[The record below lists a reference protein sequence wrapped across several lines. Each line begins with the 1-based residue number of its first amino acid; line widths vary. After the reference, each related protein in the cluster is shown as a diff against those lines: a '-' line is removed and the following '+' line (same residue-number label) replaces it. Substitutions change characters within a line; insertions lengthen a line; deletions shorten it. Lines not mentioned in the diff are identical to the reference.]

1 MSRFVAMFLC
11 VLAAMASGCAG
22 EPKQVRF
29 ATFNASLN
37 RQQAGQL
44 IADLSTPDN
53 PQARNVAEIIQ
64 RVRPDV
70 LLINEFD
77 FDSAAEA
84 AGLFQQNYLAVSQN
98 GAQPI
103 TFPYIIGFP
112 SNTGLPSGFD
122 LDNDGTVTTQPG
134 SRAYGGD
141 SFGFGE
147 FPGQYG
153 FVIFS
158 RFPIDAAAVRTF
170 QQFLWKDLPGAD
182 LPTNPDGSPWYS
194 DDELRVLRLS
204 SKNHVDVPVQIGRR
218 TVHVLASHPT
228 PPAFDGP
235 EDRNG
240 KRNRDE
246 IKFWSLYLDAME
258 ETSIKPSG
266 GNFCSTLSR
275 ASGVTVRPITESF
288 VIMGDLNADPND
300 GGSVPGAIQQLLDHP
315 RVNASFTPRSDGAVE
330 ASTVQGGKNAS
341 QTGDAQFDTADFSDG
356 QNGPGNLRT
365 DYVLVSKDLQVKDGG
380 VFWPTTS
387 DPLARLVAMQPTVA
401 TSDHRLV
408 WVDVL
413 VPPK

>member
-1 MSRFVAMFLC
+1 MTRIVSMLVCLPAMLL
-11 VLAAMASGCAG
+11 VGCAQQ
-22 EPKQVRF
+22 PKQVRF

-37 RQQAGQL
+37 RSAAGQL
-44 IADLSTPDN
+44 VADLSSPDN
-53 PQARNVAEIIQ
+53 LQARNVAEIIQ

-77 FDSAAEA
+77 FDPAAEA
-84 AGLFQQNYLAVSQN
+84 ARLFQKNYLAVSQN
-98 GAQPI
+98 GAEPI
-103 TFPYIIGFP
+103 TFDYIIGFP

-122 LDNDGTVTTQPG
+122 LDNDGTASTQPG

-158 RFPIDAAAVRTF
+158 RFPIDAQQVRTF
-170 QQFLWKDLPGAD
+170 QQFLWKDLPGAN

-194 DDELRVLRLS
+194 PDELRVFRLS

-240 KRNRDE
+240 KRNHDE
-246 IKFWSLYLDAME
+246 IKFWALYLDAME
-258 ETSIKPSG
+258 ETSVKPSG

-275 ASGVTVRPITESF
+275 SSGVTVRPVTGSF
-288 VIMGDLNADPND
+288 VLMGDLNADPND

-315 RVNASFTPRSDGAVE
+315 RINAAFTPRSDGAAE
-330 ASTVQGGKNAS
+330 ASALQGGKNAS
-341 QTGDAQFDTADFSDG
+341 QTGDARFDTADFSDG

-365 DYVLVSKDLQVKDGG
+365 DYVLVSKDLQIKDGG

-387 DPLARLVAMQPTVA
+387 DPLARLVEMQPTVA
-401 TSDHRLV
+401 TSDHRPV

-413 VPPK
+413 VPQK